1 MTVAKT
7 KAATLKLYT
16 EEPPKPAPSPLG
28 AVGSLPEVLRSFAP
42 ATGWSLSYVHGAAAE
57 SSAREKT
64 GLSWSAPV
72 NPGVGTTLGHL
83 RLEPLDAA
91 CSAAARPAAGAAKRA
106 SRHPQAGTQAAAA
119 GVPLAPPVPPHCVA
133 SPEHARALASAL
145 AGMVGELFQTRHA
158 LWQRE
163 SELAAGI
170 PLVPHAEEAGHLA
183 ARLQAVL
190 RGGAEAVDCQAAA
203 LYLLDDATSQLK
215 LRSCWGLPS
224 ERLTDPARPL
234 QGAVADLEALLGHA
248 VVLEDAEVLRHWQ
261 VPEDF
266 PAAVC
271 VPVSTPTTILGTLW
285 VFCGKKRDFTAR
297 QTNLLEIVAG
307 RLSAELERETLL
319 REGIAS
325 AKLQKQLAAAQ
336 RLQSNQLPAISP
348 LLDGWQLAGW
358 TAQADALGGDF
369 HDWFCLADG
378 LLAVAAGHAM
388 ERGIEA
394 ALAATA
400 MKAALR
406 AHAQYY
412 REAQQT
418 LRRLNLTMWTGSA
431 GDQHGTLFF
440 GLIQTATGKVSCASA
455 GQPAVLL
462 LRSDGWQSLSQVAPR
477 LGESPEA
484 DCEPFGCQLQPGEV
498 LVIFTEGVRDAA
510 DAQGCPLGEAGV
522 AEALLGRLDRPAEEL
537 VAAVRSRL
545 EELGPA
551 VPPRDRTVLV
561 IKRKA
566 TA

>member
-1 MTVAKT
+1 M
-7 KAATLKLYT
+7 
-16 EEPPKPAPSPLG
+16 
-28 AVGSLPEVLRSFAP
+28 
-42 ATGWSLSYVHGAAAE
+42 
-57 SSAREKT
+57 
-64 GLSWSAPV
+64 
-72 NPGVGTTLGHL
+72 
-83 RLEPLDAA
+83 
-91 CSAAARPAAGAAKRA
+91 
-106 SRHPQAGTQAAAA
+106 
-119 GVPLAPPVPPHCVA
+119 
-133 SPEHARALASAL
+133 
-145 AGMVGELFQTRHA
+145 
-158 LWQRE
+158 
-163 SELAAGI
+163 
-170 PLVPHAEEAGHLA
+170 
-183 ARLQAVL
+183 
-190 RGGAEAVDCQAAA
+190 
-203 LYLLDDATSQLK
+203 
-215 LRSCWGLPS
+215 
-224 ERLTDPARPL
+224 
-234 QGAVADLEALLGHA
+234 
-248 VVLEDAEVLRHWQ
+248 
-261 VPEDF
+261 
-266 PAAVC
+266 
-271 VPVSTPTTILGTLW
+271 
-285 VFCGKKRDFTAR
+285 
-297 QTNLLEIVAG
+297 
-307 RLSAELERETLL
+307 
-319 REGIAS
+319 
-325 AKLQKQLAAAQ
+325 
-336 RLQSNQLPAISP
+336 
-348 LLDGWQLAGW
+348 AGW

-462 LRSDGWQSLSQVAPR
+462 LRQRRLAVA
-477 LGESPEA
+477 
-484 DCEPFGCQLQPGEV
+484 QPGGPAAGRKPGSRLRALWLPV
-498 LVIFTEGVRDAA
+498 AAGRGPGDFYRGVRDAA

-551 VPPRDRTVLV
+551 AAPRDRTVLV

>member
-1 MTVAKT
+1 MTAAQSKSAK
-7 KAATLKLYT
+7 LKLYT
-16 EEPPKPAPSPLG
+16 EEPPKPAPSPAA
-28 AVGSLPEVLRSFAP
+28 AVGSLPDVLRSFAA
-42 ATGWSLSYVHGAAAE
+42 ATGWSLQYRSGAAPE
-57 SSAREKT
+57 SSASEKG

-72 NPGVGTTLGHL
+72 NPGVGTPPGHL
-83 RLEPLDAA
+83 RLEPLA
-91 CSAAARPAAGAAKRA
+91 AAGAAPGRSPVGRKQRTGRA
-106 SRHPQAGTQAAAA
+106 PSTTAAA
-119 GVPLAPPVPPHCVA
+119 GNPPNSAVPP
-133 SPEHARALASAL
+133 ERARALASAL

-163 SELAAGI
+163 AELAAGV
-170 PLVPHAEEAGHLA
+170 PLVPHADEAGHLA
-183 ARLQAVL
+183 ERLQAVL
-190 RGGAEAVDCQAAA
+190 RGGAEAIDCQAAA

-215 LRSCWGLPS
+215 LRSCWGLPHD
-224 ERLTDPARPL
+224 RLTEPARPL

-248 VVLEDAEVLRHWQ
+248 VVLEDTDVMRHWQ

-285 VFCGKKRDFTAR
+285 VFAGGKRDFTAR

-307 RLSAELERETLL
+307 RLAAELEREILL

-325 AKLQKQLAAAQ
+325 AKLHKQLAAAQ

-358 TAQADALGGDF
+358 TEQADSLGGDF

-388 ERGIEA
+388 EQGIEA

-406 AHAQYY
+406 AHGQYY

-440 GLIQTATGKVSCASA
+440 GLIQTATGKVSSASA
-455 GQPAVLL
+455 GQPGVLL
-462 LRSDGWQSLSQVAPR
+462 LRTDGWQSLSQVAPR
-477 LGESPEA
+477 LGESPES
-484 DCEPFGCQLQPGEV
+484 DYQQCGCQLQPGEV
-498 LVIFTEGVRDAA
+498 LVIFTEGVRDAI
-510 DAQGCPLGEAGV
+510 DARGHPLGEAGV
-522 AEALLGRLDRPAEEL
+522 AEALLGRLSASAEEL
-537 VAAVRSRL
+537 AAAVRSRCEGL
-545 EELGPA
+545 APA
-551 VPPRDRTVLV
+551 AQRRDRTVLI
-561 IKRKA
+561 IKRQPNA
-566 TA
+566 

>member
-7 KAATLKLYT
+7 KSAKLKLYT
-16 EEPPKPAPSPLG
+16 EELPKPAPSPLE
-28 AVGSLPEVLRSFAP
+28 AVGSLPAVLRSFAA
-42 ATGWSLSYVHGAAAE
+42 ATGWSLSYVHGAATE
-57 SSAREKT
+57 SAAGGKA

-72 NPGVGTTLGHL
+72 NPGVGTTLGQL
-83 RLEPLDAA
+83 RLEPCDAA
-91 CSAAARPAAGAAKRA
+91 CSAQARPAAGRKRRA
-106 SRHPQAGTQAAAA
+106 SRHPQAGSRAATAA
-119 GVPLAPPVPPHCVA
+119 GVEKPPSPAP
-133 SPEHARALASAL
+133 PEHARALASAL
-145 AGMVGELFQTRHA
+145 AGMLGELVETRHA
-158 LWQRE
+158 LCERE
-163 SELAAGI
+163 AELAAGI
-170 PLVPHAEEAGHLA
+170 PLAPRAEEAGHLA

-203 LYLLDDATSQLK
+203 LYLLDDATSELK
-215 LRSCWGLPS
+215 LRSCWGLPAD
-224 ERLTDPARPL
+224 RLTAPARPL

-248 VVLEDAEVLRHWQ
+248 VVLEDADLMRHWR

-285 VFCGKKRDFTAR
+285 VYCGRKRDFTAR
-297 QTNLLEIVAG
+297 QTNLVEIVAG
-307 RLSAELERETLL
+307 RLAAELEREILL
-319 REGIAS
+319 REGIEAG
-325 AKLQKQLAAAQ
+325 KLHKQLAAAQ
-336 RLQSNQLPAISP
+336 RLQNNQLPSISP

-455 GQPAVLL
+455 GQPGVLL
-462 LRSDGWQSLSQVAPR
+462 LRADGWQSLSQTAPR

-498 LVIFTEGVRDAA
+498 LVIVTEGVRDAA

-545 EELGPA
+545 EEHGPA
-551 VPPRDRTVLV
+551 AQGRDRTVLV
-561 IKRKA
+561 IRRKGIIA
-566 TA
+566 